1 MVIKATSSLESQA
14 FQSPSAF
21 SQRSRVNLNSQMTWR
36 FWHCGF
42 TLAQWAHRCVSRCS
56 QMASA
61 SPLIQCHFFPQ
72 VLLIPFLFACCLRL
86 KTCSLCPKDLFMYC
100 IPCQRALNSVSCFIL
115 HLSFWAEM
123 LIISHI
129 VQYCLHCTFILH
141 MLWLTHIGS
150 LLMLFL
156 CGCCCSMWK
165 ERDKSSAWVSCA
177 LHLYG
182 KATAELT
189 TSVGYSYT
197 LSVGNKCILDES
209 LMYHYRSDAVIGQRF
224 VETEEKTLYWIK
236 LDTAAASRP
245 DAVLSLPRRVLF
257 LFLRG
262 RNMTVK

>member
-1 MVIKATSSLESQA
+1 
-14 FQSPSAF
+14 
-21 SQRSRVNLNSQMTWR
+21 
-36 FWHCGF
+36 
-42 TLAQWAHRCVSRCS
+42 
-56 QMASA
+56 
-61 SPLIQCHFFPQ
+61 
-72 VLLIPFLFACCLRL
+72 
-86 KTCSLCPKDLFMYC
+86 
-100 IPCQRALNSVSCFIL
+100 
-115 HLSFWAEM
+115 M

-129 VQYCLHCTFILH
+129 VQYCVHCRFLLH

-156 CGCCCSMWK
+156 CCCCCSMWK

-189 TSVGYSYT
+189 TSVGYSYM
-197 LSVGNKCILDES
+197 LSVCNKCILDES

-224 VETEEKTLYWIK
+224 VETEEKTLCWIK